1 MHKLVQLFLCLLLF
15 PLVALQ
21 APARSQDAPP
31 PPADTGMATLHRPRI
46 GLVLGGGGAKGFA
59 HVGVLQVLEENRIPV
74 DVVAGT
80 SMGAVVGSLYASGQ
94 DATKITEAV
103 HTIDWKNLFADN
115 IPRRRLSFRRRS
127 DQRDVLIDYRI
138 SFDDKGLVLPKGV
151 LRGQD
156 LFLVLAE
163 QLAPARGVGNFDQ
176 LALPFRAVATDIVT
190 GERVVMGDG
199 DIATAVFA
207 SMAVPAGLPPVERDG
222 RLLVDGMLV
231 DNVPVDVARGMGA
244 ERLIVVDVSATL
256 RTRQEITSF
265 VSVIDQMQ
273 RMLGRDAIDRAL
285 QSLTSG
291 DVLIQPDIS
300 TIGATSFEMSDQGI
314 ALGRAA
320 ATAALP
326 RLKAMQLSPEAWAA
340 YLAERAAR
348 APHYAPVLKFVE
360 LENSSSIPDRQI
372 RKKIEQK
379 SGQPLDAAMMTRD
392 LSDIYAMGAFRS
404 VRYRVGP
411 KPGDPGSEGV
421 TIVAEGDPSTRNWV
435 QFGLGITTDF
445 DRTSDIT
452 LGLAYT
458 NRNLLGSSV
467 EWRTDLRFGTNL
479 LVASNLYRE
488 FGRVFVETG
497 PYWRRDN
504 SALYVDKT
512 HLAEIRNERIGLHA
526 DTGLLLGNTSEL
538 RLRADYARVNLSTQV
553 GEPII
558 DGHGLTDA
566 SVSLIYT
573 HDSLN
578 EIFYPRRG
586 WLARVAGSHHL
597 PSLGDF
603 GYSTVSGRIVRPLE
617 LSERNTII
625 LAGDFGF
632 TVEGDGP
639 ILGDFPLGGFLN
651 LSGTQPTQ
659 FIGRHMLIGRAIYLH
674 RLGKQAPIFDLP
686 LYVGASVELG
696 NSWYSF
702 SDISLGDL
710 RPAAS
715 LFASVHSPIGPITV
729 AFGQARGGRA
739 LYFIIGRIF

>member
-1 MHKLVQLFLCLLLF
+1 MHSLVRRLLVLLS
-15 PLVALQ
+15 LVAAA
-21 APARSQDAPP
+21 APATAQEASSPS
-31 PPADTGMATLHRPRI
+31 RPRI

-94 DATKITEAV
+94 DAVQITGVV
-103 HTIDWKNLFADN
+103 HAIDWKNLFADN
-115 IPRRRLSFRRRS
+115 IPRRRLTFRRRN

-138 SFDDKGLVLPKGV
+138 SFDDHGLVLPKGV

-156 LFLVLAE
+156 LFLVLAQ
-163 QLAPARGVGNFDQ
+163 QLAAARSVVDFDH

-190 GERVVMGDG
+190 GEPVVMGDG

-231 DNVPVDVARGMGA
+231 DNVPVDVARRMGA
-244 ERLIVVDVSATL
+244 QRLIVVDVSATL
-256 RTRQEITSF
+256 RSRDQITSF

-273 RMLGRDAIDRAL
+273 RMLGRESIDKAL
-285 QSLTSG
+285 QSLSPA

-300 TIGATSFEMSDQGI
+300 TISATSFELSDEGI

-320 ATAALP
+320 ATAALD
-326 RLKAMQLSPEAWAA
+326 RLKAYQLSPEAWAA
-340 YLAERAAR
+340 YLAERTAR
-348 APHYAPVLKFVE
+348 KPHYAPVLQFVA

-372 RKKIEQK
+372 KAKIEQK
-379 SGQPLDAAMMTRD
+379 VGQPLDAAMMTRD
-392 LSDIYAMGAFRS
+392 LSDIYALGGFRS
-404 VRYRVGP
+404 VRYRVGAR
-411 KPGDPGSEGV
+411 PGHPDVEGV
-421 TIVAEGDPSTRNWV
+421 TVTAEGDPSTDNWV

-445 DRTSDIT
+445 NRTSDLI
-452 LGLAYT
+452 LGLSYT
-458 NRNLLGSSV
+458 RRNLFGTST
-467 EWRTDLRFGTNL
+467 EWRSDLRFGTNL
-479 LVASNLYRE
+479 LAETNLYRE
-488 FGRVFVETG
+488 FGTWFTEAG
-497 PYWRRDN
+497 PYWRRNN

-512 HLAEIRNERIGLHA
+512 HLAEIRNERVGFHA
-526 DTGLLLGNTSEL
+526 DTGLLLGHTSEL

-553 GEPII
+553 GEPIV

-586 WLARVAGSHHL
+586 WLARVNGTHHMAG
-597 PSLGDF
+597 LGDF
-603 GYSTVSGRIVRPLE
+603 GYSTISGRVVRPLA
-617 LSERNTII
+617 LSDSNTLI

-632 TVEGDGP
+632 TLEGDGP
-639 ILGDFPLGGFLN
+639 VLGDFTLGGFLN

-659 FIGRHMLIGRAIYLH
+659 FVGRHMLIGRAIFLH
-674 RLGKQAPIFDLP
+674 RLGAQAPIFDLP
-686 LYVGASVELG
+686 LYVGGSVEVG
-696 NSWYSF
+696 NSWYSTSEIGF
-702 SDISLGDL
+702 GDL

-715 LFASVHSPIGPITV
+715 LFASAHSPIGPVTL